1 MTFEKLLQQS
11 LVWRG
16 FYFITVLLVNIVL
29 SRFLQADG
37 AGWIYYITNF
47 FSLIL
52 LVASLSMESG
62 YTYFSSN
69 NTISKHKLAWF
80 SIIWTVLV
88 ALLTLLL
95 VGYYFLKIKH
105 LSPSI
110 TNQYIL
116 YSITYICGI
125 LLINFF
131 TVLFYA
137 QSNFFL
143 PNLIM

>member
-29 SRFLQADG
+29 SRFLHTDG

-105 LSPSI
+105 LSTSI

-125 LLINFF
+125 LLINFLQYCF
-131 TVLFYA
+131 MHKAISFC
-137 QSNFFL
+137 
-143 PNLIM
+143 LI